1 MPVGLANTVAHRQRP
16 GARGAGGVVV
26 EPAQFVFPG
35 AVGNY
40 LSVAPSEVPVISG
53 DLDVRARLAPT
64 NGWSNGGAQQTI
76 VAHYTTLG
84 NQRSWRFVLSTTGR
98 PQLFV
103 SRDGATTEQPSALQT
118 PTEPVLWL
126 RVTRVAATGEV
137 VFYVAPDSTG
147 EPTQWQ
153 QWGTQGSTTPGP
165 LFAATAP
172 LRIGQ
177 LDASGAEQPFNGRI
191 RRVIIRDGIDGP
203 VVFDCGDGNADP
215 SASSFVCATGQ
226 TVTETGDVIK
236 PLPASNFSFD
246 GNSGNYLQLVE
257 TVDLSGDGLLVI
269 TARVAVADF
278 ADPTFRAIAAKHS
291 GSSIEFLL
299 RKPSATGRLSYVFTN
314 DADGSFV
321 SATRALPYANG
332 VMFWVRVTH
341 DPAAGTVAF
350 QHAPD
355 GPHVPTT
362 WTHAGTFPV
371 VGTRRAVS
379 TPLQI
384 GWDNSATPPFHGRIS
399 RLVIE
404 HRGRVVVDVGEGDC
418 HDPDDRSFISSSS
431 HHVTEFGSV
440 IVPAP

>member
-1 MPVGLANTVAHRQRP
+1 MIPLGIVAS
-16 GARGAGGVVV
+16 GVV

-64 NGWSNGGAQQTI
+64 NGDWSNGGLQQTI
-76 VAHYTTLG
+76 VAHYTASG
-84 NQRSWRFVLSTTGR
+84 DQRSWRFVLSPVGR
-98 PQLFV
+98 PKLYV
-103 SRDGATTEQPSALQT
+103 SLDGGVAIDEPSAEQT

-153 QWGTQGSTTPGP
+153 QWGAKRSTTPGP

-172 LRIGQ
+172 LRIGDF
-177 LDASGAEQPFNGRI
+177 DAPGFEQPFNGRI

-257 TVDLSGDGLLVI
+257 PVDLSGDGLLVI

-278 ADPTFRAIAAKHS
+278 ADQTFRSIAAKRS
-291 GSSIEFLL
+291 GSSIEFVF
-299 RKPSATGRLSYVFTN
+299 RKSSGTGQLSYVFTN
-314 DADGSFV
+314 DADGSAV
-321 SATRALPYANG
+321 SATSAVPYANG

-362 WTHAGTFPV
+362 WTPAGTFSA
-371 VGTRRAVS
+371 VGTRRAVN

-384 GWDNSATPPFHGRIS
+384 GWDNVNPLFHGRIS

-404 HRGRVVVDVGEGDC
+404 HRGQVVVDVGEGDC

-431 HHVTEFGSV
+431 HHVIEFGSV